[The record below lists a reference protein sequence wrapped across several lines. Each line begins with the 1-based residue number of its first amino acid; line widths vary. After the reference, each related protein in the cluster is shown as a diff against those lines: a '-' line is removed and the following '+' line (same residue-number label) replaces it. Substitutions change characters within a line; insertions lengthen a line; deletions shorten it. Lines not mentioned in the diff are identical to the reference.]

1 MHLQGIEY
9 IQEEAAKPYFTAKM
23 VFNAK
28 GAIFFPVTREHRDM
42 TGPDIRYRDNYLGNA
57 LAAMLAPD
65 KIEIRFHQ
73 SYKDDQVVR
82 IINSLKQQPDLSFL
96 ADWQVTYQGRQLK
109 A

>member
-1 MHLQGIEY
+1 MHLQGIDY

-28 GAIFFPVTREHRDM
+28 GAICFPVTRQHQDM

-57 LAAMLAPD
+57 LAAMLAPNR
-65 KIEIRFHQ
+65 IEIRLHMAFN
-73 SYKDDQVVR
+73 DAQVAT
-82 IINSLKQQPDLSFL
+82 IIQSLKQQPELSFM
-96 ADWQVTYQGRQLK
+96 ADWQVLYQGRKLN